1 MKKNFIFRSLAMTFL
16 MIVGC
21 IAANAKT
28 IIAPYG
34 QFENQAWD
42 AKYFYATRYDA
53 GPADDWYA
61 ADFDDSEWGDIQGP
75 ISLAEQWSS
84 YPALDFIGTVWQENY
99 SSYWIRRHFTIE
111 NLDNDGYLL
120 YIIHD
125 DGATVYLNGV
135 QIYQSD
141 EALKV
146 PNYNTIALDGEAKQA
161 LKKGDN
167 VLAIYVSD
175 SGGGQA
181 LMDVGLYG
189 YNYNDIVSGDNVAV
203 SFTNNSEHPWVVED
217 SIAIIRGNGA
227 YDYYAESWLSLSFT
241 LQSDME
247 MSFEWASHNY
257 GYHDP
262 LQVYVDGTQDGST
275 NNSTYSTRKIFLKAG
290 EHVVSFRDYVS
301 YYNYS
306 QNWSGIRNIQ
316 FKEVSQL
323 VIDVPVPGALG
334 DSILAHV
341 ENFTDVLSLKLTGKL
356 NSDDIYSLKN
366 RLTSLYVLDLEG
378 LDWTDIPAEQF
389 SGKTNLE
396 YVVLPANVQTIGNN
410 AFYNCQ
416 RLRSLTFP
424 GTLKSIGSYA
434 FYRTYAFTDITLP
447 EGLTFIGEG
456 AFCESRI
463 KAVTLPSTLKTIN
476 TYTFNEC
483 DYLTEVNFNGQTTI
497 GNYAFYSCD
506 RLDDLKMPETL
517 QNIGNDAFYYNL
529 ALKNLELNEGLTSIG
544 NYAFSHCT
552 NLAEV
557 VLPSSLLTMGRYS
570 FRDCNILQQM
580 TCKSIVPPSTD
591 NYNVSK
597 GGLDLYVPLL
607 SVNVY
612 KQTGGWDQFNIHGI
626 DIMPDNITIM
636 RDYNLNW
643 PDSLSLD
650 YRPNVTMS
658 NNSNTFGSLTVN
670 GNSTLSMGW
679 FRLKWDENL
688 AYNNSY
694 YDNSKGRY
702 YYNRNR
708 FTSLVNNATARADE
722 VTVELWTKAG
732 RWAFLTVPFDVK
744 VGDIRA
750 NFDGTP
756 FVIRKY
762 DGQKRANGLTS
773 ETWVDMT
780 ADSTLHA
787 GQGYIWKSASTESN
801 RDYNGFYIDALQTT
815 NKNNLFANEDLSV
828 GLEYFES
835 EFEHNRSWNLIG
847 NPFPC
852 FFDIRA
858 MQTTAPITIWDNYS
872 RNYEALS
879 PMDDA
884 YVLNPGQAF
893 FVQRPVDE
901 ESITFLKEGRQTSTD
916 IRDITYNNSAR
927 VKAPQAERSV
937 FNIVLSCGEQQGD
950 RTRLVINAAASTDYE
965 QGRDASKFMSLEQQ
979 SAQLYTLGSTN
990 VRYAINERPLENGTA
1005 RLGMQLPAEGL
1016 YTLTLNTMVE
1026 NEVFLIDQF
1035 MGAEVRLDGNAEGY
1049 TFHAEAGTLDGRFQL
1064 RLGNGQVTGIE
1075 NIQTSNLK
1083 PQNSDLFDLQGRR
1096 ISQPQQ
1102 KGIYVKD
1109 GRKTV
1114 VK

>member
-1 MKKNFIFRSLAMTFL
+1 MTFL

-53 GPADDWYA
+53 GPADNWYA

-135 QIYQSD
+135 QIYQRD

-189 YNYNDIVSGDNVAV
+189 YNFADIVTDNNV
-203 SFTNNSEHPWVVED
+203 SVTFTNDAIHPWVVED
-217 SIAIIRGNGA
+217 ETAIIRGNNE
-227 YDYYAESWLSLSFT
+227 DNYYSSSWLTMTFT
-241 LQSDME
+241 LTKDTE
-247 MSFEWASHNY
+247 MSFEWASRDY
-257 GYHDP
+257 YCHDG
-262 LQVYVDGTQDGST
+262 LQLLVDGIHDDYLY
-275 NNSTYSTRKIFLKAG
+275 NNPSYTAKSVFLKAG
-290 EHVVSFRDYVS
+290 SHIVAFRDS
-301 YYNYS
+301 ANYRNS
-306 QNWSGIRNIQ
+306 GENWSGIRNIQ
-316 FKEVSQL
+316 FKDITQLAINVS
-323 VIDVPVPGALG
+323 VPGSLG
-334 DSILAHV
+334 DSILSHV
-341 ENFTDVLSLKLTGKL
+341 ENFTDVQSLKLSGKL
-356 NSDDIYSLKN
+356 NDDDIYNLKN
-366 RLTSLYVLDLEG
+366 RLTNLYELDLEEV
-378 LDWTDIPAEQF
+378 DWKDIPVEQF
-389 SGKTNLE
+389 RDKTNLL

-434 FYRTYAFTDITLP
+434 FYRTYAFTDIILP
-447 EGLTFIGEG
+447 EGLTSLGSY
-456 AFCESRI
+456 AFSGSRI
-463 KAVTLPSTLKTIN
+463 KAITLPSTLKTISS
-476 TYTFNEC
+476 YTFNEC

-517 QNIGNDAFYYNL
+517 QSIGYEAFYNNL
-529 ALKNLELNEGLTSIG
+529 ALKSLELNEGLTSIG
-544 NYAFSHCT
+544 DYAFIYCKD
-552 NLAEV
+552 LAEV
-557 VLPSSLLTMGRYS
+557 VLPSSLITIGSNAFY
-570 FRDCNILQQM
+570 DCNSLQQM
-580 TCKSIVPPSTD
+580 TCSSIVPPSTN
-591 NYNVSK
+591 NYNVTSK

-658 NNSNTFGSLTVN
+658 NNGNTFGSLTVN
-670 GNSTLSMGW
+670 GNSTLSMGT
-679 FRLKWDENL
+679 FLLKWDENL
-688 AYNNSY
+688 AYNDYY
-694 YDNSKGRY
+694 YDNSKGRS

-722 VTVELWTKAG
+722 VTVELWVKAG

-750 NFDGTP
+750 NFEGTP

-762 DGQKRANGLTS
+762 DGQKRAEGLTN

-787 GQGYIWKSASTESN
+787 GQGYIWKSASTDSN

-815 NKNNLFANEDLSV
+815 NKNNLFANQDISV

-852 FFDIRA
+852 FFDIHA
-858 MQTTAPITIWDNYS
+858 MQTTAPITIWDNY
-872 RNYEALS
+872 RQNYEALS

-901 ESITFLKEGRQTSTD
+901 ESITFLKEGRQTNTD
-916 IRDITYNNSAR
+916 IRDITYHNSAR
-927 VKAPQAERSV
+927 VRTPQAERSV
-937 FNIVLSCGEQQGD
+937 FNVLLSSAEQQGD
-950 RTRLVINAAASTDYE
+950 HTRLVVNAAASSNYE

-979 SAQLYTLGSTN
+979 SAQLYTLGSDD
-990 VRYAINERPLENGTA
+990 VRYAINERPLENGTV

-1016 YTLTLNTMVE
+1016 YTLALQTTVE
-1026 NEVFLIDQF
+1026 NEVFLVDQLS
-1035 MGAEVRLDGNAEGY
+1035 GTEVRLDGNAEGY
-1049 TFHAEAGTLDGRFQL
+1049 TFHAEAGTLDGRFLL

-1083 PQNSDLFDLQGRR
+1083 PQDSDLFDLQGRR